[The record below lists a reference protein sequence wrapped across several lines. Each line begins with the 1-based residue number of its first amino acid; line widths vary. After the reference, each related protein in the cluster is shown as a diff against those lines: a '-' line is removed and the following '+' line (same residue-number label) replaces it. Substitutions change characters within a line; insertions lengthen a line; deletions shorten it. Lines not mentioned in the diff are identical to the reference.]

1 MLPIKTDSRKI
12 VPGDTFVA
20 LRGISSDG
28 HSYIEKAIEKGATKI
43 IAEEGS
49 YDVSTTIVPDTRKY
63 LEEWLNKHYQEQLGK
78 MTLIGITGTNG
89 KTTSAYLLYQAFNK
103 LGKKASYIGTLGFYK
118 EKKIYDLPNTSP
130 EISDIYEMLI
140 DSYESG
146 CQYVVMEVSSQG
158 LSYGRLN
165 GILFDYA
172 IFTNLTQDHLDFH
185 KTMENYAKA
194 KQQLF
199 YQVKKSGKSFVNIDD
214 EYHSYFEIGN
224 VVTYGFQKSDYQI
237 KGSKMNEFGNTFTVN
252 GLHIR
257 TSLIGKYNIYNALC
271 AVMILDSIGISKEK
285 IEEIMPLLT
294 PPPGRMEILKWKE
307 NTIIIDYAH
316 TPDAMENVFRTIQ
329 EIPHRKT
336 YVVFGCTG
344 SRDSKKRPIMMQLAL
359 TNADFV
365 IVTSDDLHD
374 EDFHHIVLDMLEGNQ
389 KSHYHVEQN
398 RYEATKMAL
407 EMLKEK
413 DILLVLGKG
422 HEEYILV
429 GKEKIPYNDRK
440 AIEGLLNGMK
450 KETIES

>member
-1 MLPIKTDSRKI
+1 
-12 VPGDTFVA
+12 
-20 LRGISSDG
+20 
-28 HSYIEKAIEKGATKI
+28 
-43 IAEEGS
+43 
-49 YDVSTTIVPDTRKY
+49 
-63 LEEWLNKHYQEQLGK
+63 
-78 MTLIGITGTNG
+78 
-89 KTTSAYLLYQAFNK
+89 
-103 LGKKASYIGTLGFYK
+103 
-118 EKKIYDLPNTSP
+118 
-130 EISDIYEMLI
+130 
-140 DSYESG
+140 
-146 CQYVVMEVSSQG
+146 
-158 LSYGRLN
+158 
-165 GILFDYA
+165 
-172 IFTNLTQDHLDFH
+172 
-185 KTMENYAKA
+185 
-194 KQQLF
+194 
-199 YQVKKSGKSFVNIDD
+199 
-214 EYHSYFEIGN
+214 
-224 VVTYGFQKSDYQI
+224 
-237 KGSKMNEFGNTFTVN
+237 
-252 GLHIR
+252 
-257 TSLIGKYNIYNALC
+257 
-271 AVMILDSIGISKEK
+271 
-285 IEEIMPLLT
+285 
-294 PPPGRMEILKWKE
+294 
-307 NTIIIDYAH
+307 
-316 TPDAMENVFRTIQ
+316 MENVFRTIQ